1 MGALDIKT
9 LCDSMLNPNKSPL
22 ENLVATTAL
31 YGPQCAAVSY
41 AAQLAQLRNA
51 SDFGVGVG
59 IRQWTWQ
66 TCNEFGFFQST
77 DAPPAKQPFGSASR
91 STTTPNFA
99 STCSARAT
107 AVRTPPSPISTT
119 AANRARRRSAECC
132 TRTTISIR
140 GSRSA

>member
-66 TCNEFGFFQST
+66 TCNEFGYFQST
-77 DAPPAKQPFGSASR
+77 DAPPAKQPFGAGVPLDYYCGFQNSLTADGNYCFPTQ
-91 STTTPNFA
+91 TTVQND
-99 STCSARAT
+99 
-107 AVRTPPSPISTT
+107 IKQWH
-119 AANRARRRSAECC
+119 
-132 TRTTISIR
+132 
-140 GSRSA
+140 